1 MDCATAIGLAVNDV
15 PEAALYGMAS
25 EVLAAETPATARIAA
40 AETSGRRSVLET
52 P

>member
-1 MDCATAIGLAVNDV
+1 MDCATAAGLAVNDR
-15 PEAALYGMAS
+15 PAAALYGMAW

-40 AETSGRRSVLET
+40 AETSGRRNVLVM